1 LQLRAFFILSFFT
14 IYNLFIIFFPKPI
27 DKSESL
33 VYIINIHSI
42 YFITWG
48 EITNIVIE
56 FQSSVPA
63 YEQIKEQIKAAIMS
77 GEISAGEMLPSVRGL
92 ARELRIS
99 NITTIRAYSDL
110 ENEGLV
116 KNVQGRGCFVNV
128 LPQNIVREQYLS
140 EIDRD
145 IDNIVGKAQA
155 AGLTLEELH
164 SKLEGRFSTWNKK
177 E

>member
-1 LQLRAFFILSFFT
+1 VR
-14 IYNLFIIFFPKPI
+14 Y
-27 DKSESL
+27 
-33 VYIINIHSI
+33 
-42 YFITWG
+42 
-48 EITNIVIE
+48 TNIGIE
-56 FQSSVPA
+56 FHSSVPA

-77 GEISAGEMLPSVRGL
+77 GEIGEGEMLPSVRGL

-128 LPQNIVREQYLS
+128 LPQQIVRDQYLS

-145 IDNIVGKAQA
+145 IDNIAEKAQA
-155 AGLTLEELH
+155 AGVSLSELQ
-164 SKLEGRFSTWNKK
+164 SKLEEKFYERH
-177 E
+177 

>member
-1 LQLRAFFILSFFT
+1 VRF
-14 IYNLFIIFFPKPI
+14 
-27 DKSESL
+27 
-33 VYIINIHSI
+33 
-42 YFITWG
+42 
-48 EITNIVIE
+48 TNITIE

-77 GEISAGEMLPSVRGL
+77 GEIEAGSMLPSVRGL

-128 LPQNIVREQYLS
+128 LPQEIVRDQYLS
-140 EIDRD
+140 QIEHD
-145 IDNIVGKAQA
+145 IENIAQKGRA
-155 AGLTLEELH
+155 ANLSLEELQL
-164 SKLEGRFSTWNKK
+164 KLK
-177 E
+177 EKYDECH